1 MQRRA
6 RDLEAQLPV
15 QARKVPDAATI
26 PTTVQERLLNVNS
39 NSSVSLDGL
48 KLELESPVSGASDSE
63 STAFKTR
70 GRAATVLFRPKVH
83 DFGKFR
89 HLPLL
94 DL

>member
-63 STAFKTR
+63 STAFKLEVGQLLYYFDPKFTILVNFD
-70 GRAATVLFRPKVH
+70 TFRCSI
-83 DFGKFR
+83 
-89 HLPLL
+89 L
-94 DL
+94 